1 MPLIISVIRRDGTHN
16 DIRNRTNGS
25 VIPAFPALIYILP
38 HAWLLMTLST
48 VNKQLP
54 YGFLPLGGLEG
65 HGVTVKNNSFRE

>member
-38 HAWLLMTLST
+38 HAWLLMTPGA

-54 YGFLPLGGLEG
+54 
-65 HGVTVKNNSFRE
+65 